1 MLPLEVAI
9 LSTAIDFVA
18 SGTGRFHGFLLAKHL
33 RGAEG
38 AKLLTAH
45 GTLYKA
51 LSRMEKAGW
60 LVSEW
65 EDPEAAADEGR
76 PRRRLYEM
84 TAAGH
89 AALARATEQA
99 SPAPPR
105 DVGWNPV

>member
-1 MLPLEVAI
+1 MLPLEAAI
-9 LSTAIDFVA
+9 LSTAIDFIA
-18 SGTGRFHGFLLAKHL
+18 SGTTQFHGFVLAKHL
-33 RGAEG
+33 RDAEG

-60 LVSEW
+60 LVSQW
-65 EDPEAAADEGR
+65 EDPDVAESEGR

-89 AALARATEQA
+89 AALARATQPS
-99 SPAPPR
+99 SPAAQG
-105 DVGWNPV
+105 DVGWSPA